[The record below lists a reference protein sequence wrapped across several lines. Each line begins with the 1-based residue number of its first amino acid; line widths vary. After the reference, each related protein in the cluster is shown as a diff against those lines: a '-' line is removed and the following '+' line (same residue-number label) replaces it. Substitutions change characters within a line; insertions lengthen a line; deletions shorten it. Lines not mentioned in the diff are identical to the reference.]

1 MWNRK
6 YDTNKKQSYMEIE
19 GGESERERRGME
31 NAHIQLYIARYPHEV
46 NGSGDVNE

>member
-1 MWNRK
+1 
-6 YDTNKKQSYMEIE
+6 MEIE
-19 GGESERERRGME
+19 GGESGRERERRGME